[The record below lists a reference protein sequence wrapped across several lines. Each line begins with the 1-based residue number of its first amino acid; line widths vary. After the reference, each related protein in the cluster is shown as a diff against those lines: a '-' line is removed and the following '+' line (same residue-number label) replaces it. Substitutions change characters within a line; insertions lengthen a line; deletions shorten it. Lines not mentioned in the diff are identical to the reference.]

1 MLKILPDWLA
11 EKITTNYVFDYV
23 YEIRVRLNKPISI
36 NYKGKYQNICERD
49 GYRVYPVIANADL
62 IRHIVNM
69 STKQSMYAYNNQIKN
84 CYISA
89 GFGVRIGVCG
99 TAVYNGNDISTI
111 KNITSLN
118 IRIPHDVKNCS
129 NKIIDLIC
137 DTKVKNTLIIS
148 PPGAGKTTMI
158 RDIVSK
164 LSNEKNITNILVVDE
179 REEISF
185 GQDGISFTLGDY
197 VDVVLSSKKSFA
209 FNECLK
215 TMNPSVIV
223 TDEIS
228 GEEDI
233 VSIKQAIK
241 SGVSVI
247 ATAHALGIYDLKGK
261 LYFKEILEQKFF
273 ERIIVLSKRN
283 GVGTIECVYDENLH
297 GIYLPLI
304 IWKYV

>member
-11 EKITTNYVFDYV
+11 EKITTNYVLDYV

-36 NYKGKYQNICERD
+36 NYKGKYQSICDRE
-49 GYRVYPVIANADL
+49 GYRICPVIASADL
-62 IRHIVNM
+62 IRYIVTAA
-69 STKQSMYAYNNQIKN
+69 TKHSIYAYNNQIKN

-89 GFGVRIGVCG
+89 GSGVRIGVCG
-99 TAVYNGNDISTI
+99 KAVYNGDNIETI

-118 IRIPHDVKNCS
+118 IRIPHEVKNCS
-129 NKIIDLIC
+129 NKIINLIC
-137 DTKVKNTLIIS
+137 DTEVRNTLIIS
-148 PPGAGKTTMI
+148 PPGSGKTTLV

-185 GQDGISFTLGDY
+185 GEDGISFSIGDY

-233 VSIKQAIK
+233 ASIKQAIK
-241 SGVSVI
+241 SGVKVI
-247 ATAHALGIYDLKGK
+247 ATAHATNIHDIKSK
-261 LYFKEILEQKFF
+261 LYFSDILEKKYF
-273 ERIIVLSKRN
+273 ERIVVLSKRN
-283 GVGTIECVYDENLH
+283 GIGTIECVYDENLR
-297 GIYLPLI
+297 GIFLPLLS
-304 IWKYV
+304 WENL

>member
-304 IWKYV
+304 I